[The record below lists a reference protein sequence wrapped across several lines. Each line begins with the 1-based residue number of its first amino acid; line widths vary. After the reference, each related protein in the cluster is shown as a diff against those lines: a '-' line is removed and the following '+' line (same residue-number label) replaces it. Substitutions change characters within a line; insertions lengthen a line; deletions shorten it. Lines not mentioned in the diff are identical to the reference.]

1 MYCCFVFFGF
11 LIFKSQTH
19 EFLCQINKTH
29 CIKTV
34 IILGNFMGGVFDSKI
49 KMLNLNML
57 KYSEKNNNILL
68 IIFI

>member
-1 MYCCFVFFGF
+1 MESSAR
-11 LIFKSQTH
+11 LI
-19 EFLCQINKTH
+19 TH

-34 IILGNFMGGVFDSKI
+34 MILGNFMGGVFDSKI